1 MTTQNKKLIVY
12 AIAFWAYF
20 GLWLYVLLPLLDN
33 LLKGV

>member
-20 GLWLYVLLPLLDN
+20 GLWLYVLTPMVFDWL
-33 LLKGV
+33 GR